1 MTLQRVIPNLLTWY
15 GLNHR
20 PLPWRETQNPYHIW
34 ISEII
39 LQQTRVEQGRIY
51 YQKFIDE
58 FPEILDLAQADE
70 QAVLK
75 VWQGLGYYSRARNLQ
90 KAAQTIVREMG
101 GVFPHEYDRILSL
114 PGIGEYTAAAIASFA
129 FGMPF
134 AAIDGNVK
142 RWSSRFFG
150 VDIPISKPAFSKMVG
165 PLLQEAIEQTPHPDL
180 FNQASIELGSQVCT
194 VSQPK
199 CEVCP
204 LQASCYAFDKKLQNQ
219 LPVVVKKSQP
229 QDWNLHFLA
238 IHHHNE
244 VFIVRR
250 PKPGI
255 WAGLYEFPSLTL
267 PSHEKGFP
275 AAWKEVLGGN
285 LDILHIQRQV
295 HLLSHKRIEAS
306 CWNVRWNGEEKP
318 NFRVAGTL
326 LFDASNALDENS
338 ELWISLNEI
347 DRYPVHRLMQHFL
360 TNNQHD

>member
-1 MTLQRVIPNLLTWY
+1 M
-15 GLNHR
+15 
-20 PLPWRETQNPYHIW
+20 
-34 ISEII
+34 
-39 LQQTRVEQGRIY
+39 QQTRVEQGRLY

-58 FPEILDLAQADE
+58 FPEILDLAMAEE

-129 FGMPF
+129 FGRPF

-150 VDIPISKPAFSKMVG
+150 VDVPISKPAFSKIVA
-165 PLLQEAIEQTPHPDL
+165 PLLQEAIQQTPRPDL

-194 VSQPK
+194 ANQPK
-199 CEVCP
+199 CDACP
-204 LQASCYAFDKKLQNQ
+204 LRDSCYAFAKNQQNQ
-219 LPVVVKKSQP
+219 LPVVIKKSQP
-229 QDWNLHFLA
+229 REWNLHFLA
-238 IHHHNE
+238 LQFKGE
-244 VFIVRR
+244 VYIVRR
-250 PKPGI
+250 PKMGI

-267 PSHEKGFP
+267 PFHENGFP
-275 AAWKEVLGGN
+275 VQWENALGEN
-285 LDILHIQRQV
+285 LDILHVQRQV

-306 CWNVRWNGEEKP
+306 CWNVRWNGKEKP
-318 NFRVAGTL
+318 NFGLAGYS
-326 LFDASNALDENS
+326 LFDASKALDENS
-338 ELWISLNEI
+338 ELWISLSEI